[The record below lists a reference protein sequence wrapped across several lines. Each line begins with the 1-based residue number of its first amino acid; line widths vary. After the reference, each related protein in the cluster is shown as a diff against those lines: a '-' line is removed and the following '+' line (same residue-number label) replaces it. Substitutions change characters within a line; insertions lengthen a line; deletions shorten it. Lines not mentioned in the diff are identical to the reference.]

1 MKQRWLVVAVGL
13 PLFLWVLLWCPVW
26 ATWLLFAALTGIAV
40 YEMIH
45 TAAKD
50 VAKDIYA
57 TVILASYFLQAG
69 IFYAAVR
76 GIGYGWFVA
85 LAAAWVLL
93 MRLFREGVHRFG
105 TEKPFSFKDLAVCF
119 LAGTMLPLMYS
130 AIFLL
135 RAHGSFG
142 KVYVLAPFCV
152 AFVGDALSMY
162 FGMWFGKKT
171 PKLAPNISPKKTWAG
186 GMGGP
191 IGSAIAMLALGFAAS
206 RLVAYEPN
214 YFALLLVGVVGNI
227 FGQLGDLSMSLIKR
241 EAGIKDYSRLF
252 LTHGGVLDRF
262 DSSMFI
268 APVILFAVLG
278 GLI

>member
-26 ATWLLFAALTGIAV
+26 ATALLFAAITGIAV

-45 TAAKD
+45 TAARET
-50 VAKDIYA
+50 AKA
-57 TVILASYFLQAG
+57 V
-69 IFYAAVR
+69 YAAV
-76 GIGYGWFVA
+76 IA
-85 LAAAWVLL
+85 LALAIQYFLYSALVLGEMRSLFGVVL
-93 MRLFREGVHRFG
+93 MVWLLVMCLFREAVYRFG

-135 RAHGSFG
+135 RAKSV
-142 KVYVLAPFCV
+142 VYVLAPFCV

-171 PKLAPNISPKKTWAG
+171 PKLAPNVSPKKTWAG
-186 GMGGP
+186 AIGGP
-191 IGSAIAMLALGFAAS
+191 IGSAIAMLALGFVS
-206 RLVAYEPN
+206 WKLGIYEPN
-214 YFALLLVGVVGNI
+214 YFALLLVGVVANI

>member
-26 ATWLLFAALTGIAV
+26 ATWLLFAAITGIAV

-57 TVILASYFLQAG
+57 FVIIESFMLQAG
-69 IFYAAVR
+69 IFYALVR
-76 GIGYGWFVA
+76 GYDFGLLVSLG
-85 LAAAWVLL
+85 AAWVLL
-93 MRLFREGVHRFG
+93 MRLFREAVHRFG

-135 RAHGSFG
+135 RAKSV
-142 KVYVLAPFCV
+142 VYVLAPFCV

-162 FGMWFGKKT
+162 CGMWFGKKT
-171 PKLAPNISPKKTWAG
+171 PKFAPNVSPKKTWAG
-186 GMGGP
+186 AIGGP
-191 IGSAIAMLALGFAAS
+191 IGSAIAMLALGFVS
-206 RLVAYEPN
+206 WKLGIYEPN
-214 YFALLLVGVVGNI
+214 YFALLLVGVVGNV

-241 EAGIKDYSRLF
+241 EVGIKDYSRLF

>member
-26 ATWLLFAALTGIAV
+26 ATALLFAAITGIAV

-45 TAAKD
+45 TAARET
-50 VAKDIYA
+50 AKA
-57 TVILASYFLQAG
+57 V
-69 IFYAAVR
+69 YAAV
-76 GIGYGWFVA
+76 IAIA
-85 LAAAWVLL
+85 LAIQYFLYSALVLGEMRSLFGVVL
-93 MRLFREGVHRFG
+93 MVWLLVMCLFREAVHRFG
-105 TEKPFSFKDLAVCF
+105 TEKPFAFKDLAVCF

-135 RAHGSFG
+135 RAKSV
-142 KVYVLAPFCV
+142 VYVLAPFCV

-171 PKLAPNISPKKTWAG
+171 PKLAPNVSPKKTWAG
-186 GMGGP
+186 GVGGP
-191 IGSAIAMLALGFAAS
+191 IGSAIAMLALGFVS
-206 RLVAYEPN
+206 WKLGIYEPN
-214 YFALLLVGVVGNI
+214 YFALLLVGVVGNV

>member
-26 ATWLLFAALTGIAV
+26 ATALLFAAITGIAV

-45 TAAKD
+45 TAAKNT
-50 VAKDIYA
+50 AKAVYA
-57 TVILASYFLQAG
+57 VVIVSALAIQYFL
-69 IFYAAVR
+69 YS
-76 GIGYGWFVA
+76 A
-85 LAAAWVLL
+85 LVLGEMRSLFGVVL
-93 MRLFREGVHRFG
+93 MVWLLVMCLFREAVHRFG

-135 RAHGSFG
+135 RAKSV
-142 KVYVLAPFCV
+142 VYVLAPFCV

-171 PKLAPNISPKKTWAG
+171 PKLAPNVSPKKTWAG
-186 GMGGP
+186 GVGGP
-191 IGSAIAMLALGFAAS
+191 IGSAIAMLALGFVS
-206 RLVAYEPN
+206 WKLGIYEPN
-214 YFALLLVGVVGNI
+214 YCALLLVGVVGNV

>member
-26 ATWLLFAALTGIAV
+26 VTALLFAAITGIAV

-45 TAAKD
+45 TAARET
-50 VAKDIYA
+50 AKA
-57 TVILASYFLQAG
+57 V
-69 IFYAAVR
+69 YAAV
-76 GIGYGWFVA
+76 IAIA
-85 LAAAWVLL
+85 LAIQYFLYSALVLGEMRSLFGVVL
-93 MRLFREGVHRFG
+93 MVWLLVMCLFREAVHRFG
-105 TEKPFSFKDLAVCF
+105 TEKPFAFKDLAVCF
-119 LAGTMLPLMYS
+119 LSGTMLPLMYS

-135 RAHGSFG
+135 RAKSV
-142 KVYVLAPFCV
+142 VYVLAPFCV

-171 PKLAPNISPKKTWAG
+171 PKFAPNVSPKKTWAG
-186 GMGGP
+186 AIGGP
-191 IGSAIAMLALGFAAS
+191 IGSAIAMLALGFVSS

-214 YFALLLVGVVGNI
+214 YFALLLVGVVANI